1 MLILLSAQVNK
12 APKYFEAFYLQE
24 VIIGATFQFL
34 SVINACIGASI
45 PAVAKIFL
53 LKDQYPC
60 ARIYFQ
66 MHILYSFKIGNG
78 KKVVDAVAIGRKAL
92 GNKIRHFCFMTH
104 FYIEPGL

>member
-1 MLILLSAQVNK
+1 MLLSAQVNK

-66 MHILYSFKIGNG
+66 MHVLYSIKIGNG
-78 KKVVDAVAIGRKAL
+78 KIVVDVVAIGRKAL
-92 GNKIRHFCFMTH
+92 WNKIFDFCFMTH
-104 FYIEPGL
+104 LNKEPGL